1 MGRCERWETRGRDV
15 MGNIIGWYCKDCGAS
30 ESFYSG
36 GGMLSFN
43 DSDFVSRSKDGS
55 CGPAMKRLLGD
66 GIPEGWTVFEE
77 HVFYRCPNPNCGGV
91 IEGSA
96 FKIADGSR
104 RGCLAYYVKPDSC
117 EVCGEELAFWDDR
130 TPMSDGELLA
140 LCQEHVDGGC
150 PNCGS
155 ANVQLARGCWD

>member
-1 MGRCERWETRGRDV
+1 MGK
-15 MGNIIGWYCKDCGAS
+15 IIGWYCKDCGAS

-66 GIPEGWTVFEE
+66 GIPKGWTVFEE

-104 RGCLAYYVKPDSC
+104 RGWLAYYVKPDSC

-130 TPMSDGELLA
+130 TPMSDGDLLA
-140 LCQEHVDGGC
+140 LCQKQVDDGC
-150 PNCGS
+150 PNCGG
-155 ANVQLARGCWD
+155 ANAQLLMGCWD